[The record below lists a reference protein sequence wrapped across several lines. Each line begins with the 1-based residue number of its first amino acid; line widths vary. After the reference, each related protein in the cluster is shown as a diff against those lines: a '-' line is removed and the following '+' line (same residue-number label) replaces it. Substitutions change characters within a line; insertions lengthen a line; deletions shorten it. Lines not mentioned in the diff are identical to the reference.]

1 MKALLRTIPIYLICS
16 ALALITAT
24 IVLLATD
31 KIGAHLSINA
41 SHTPLQDFLFTYI
54 THVGGGTFVV
64 VGTFILSVIYWT
76 RYQASL
82 LLFGLTNLLLV
93 VTTTQFLK
101 LVIFADALRP
111 TAFITENVLHTAPGV
126 EMHTYNSFPSG
137 HTAAG
142 FAFFGFVAFIYRS
155 NKLAQFLC
163 AVMAML
169 IGYSRIYL
177 SQHFLE
183 DAVFGGTIGL
193 LCFSLSYVLV
203 RALPL
208 GRPLG
213 S

>member
-1 MKALLRTIPIYLICS
+1 MSLLIL
-16 ALALITAT
+16 LVGAT
-24 IVLLATD
+24 VLLFTD
-31 KIGAHLSINA
+31 KIGAHLAINA
-41 SHTPLQDFLFTYI
+41 LHSPFQDFVFSYL

-64 VGTFILSVIYWT
+64 VVTFVLSMIYWK
-76 RYQASL
+76 RYRLSL
-82 LLFGLTNLLLV
+82 FLFGATNLLLLV
-93 VTTTQFLK
+93 STTQFLK

-111 TAFITENVLHTAPGV
+111 TAFIKEHVLHTAPGV

-142 FAFFGFVAFIYRS
+142 FAFFGFVAFIFRA
-155 NKLAQFLC
+155 NKWAQFFC

-193 LCFSLSYVLV
+193 VCCSVSYLLV
-203 RALPL
+203 RSTRMGATL
-208 GRPLG
+208 R